1 MEQLTE
7 SYESKLR
14 QEREATLRLK
24 FENGI
29 KKRTFTSLT
38 KVGSSFAKKG
48 REKVG
53 GHLPTFSACKHLSLL
68 RSVCV
73 LLVCCWTTRTWR
85 TRVRW

>member
-1 MEQLTE
+1 MSPPALLLIIPPQVEQLTE

-38 KVGSSFAKKG
+38 KVGSSFRTKGGKKLAATCPHFPP
-48 REKVG
+48 VSIS
-53 GHLPTFSACKHLSLL
+53 PC
-68 RSVCV
+68 
-73 LLVCCWTTRTWR
+73 
-85 TRVRW
+85 